1 MLMYLDLNVLSLVS
15 EDLMPDTMNPDDQP
29 LN

>member
-15 EDLMPDTMNPDDQP
+15 EDLMSDTMNPDDQP